1 MQVNKQNKAAASFG
15 LKALTVA
22 APLLAALP
30 VSNAFAADAPSLTL
44 GAGLRTSFVH
54 TDNEGPLKDASDFN
68 VDNIR
73 LYADGTILPFLKFT
87 ARTEYSG
94 SPSANGGG
102 GDNSLQLL
110 DAIARFEFNDH
121 LNIWAGRFLAPT
133 DRANLY
139 GVFYNND
146 TRPFNDGVQDGYPS
160 EFAGRDNGV
169 AYWGQFGIVK
179 VQAGVFDI
187 PQTKNDSKVL
197 VAGRIQA
204 DFWDP
209 EPGYYLNGTYYGEK
223 NILAVGFAGQT
234 VANQHAWNV
243 DFLAERN
250 FAGIGTFTAE
260 AEYAKYDR
268 LGGYGGFDGQYA
280 KSNGY
285 YGLVSYLLPQNTG
298 IGKFQLLG
306 KYGQAQFNENSFGAQ
321 EYQQRTL
328 ELNLNYVIKKFDA
341 RVGLFFI
348 DQTLNAGL
356 PNSKQYGV
364 SLSLQI

>member
-54 TDNEGPLKDASDFN
+54 TDNQGPAQDPSDFN

-169 AYWGQFGIVK
+169 AYWG
-179 VQAGVFDI
+179 
-187 PQTKNDSKVL
+187 
-197 VAGRIQA
+197 
-204 DFWDP
+204 
-209 EPGYYLNGTYYGEK
+209 
-223 NILAVGFAGQT
+223 
-234 VANQHAWNV
+234 
-243 DFLAERN
+243 
-250 FAGIGTFTAE
+250 
-260 AEYAKYDR
+260 
-268 LGGYGGFDGQYA
+268 
-280 KSNGY
+280 
-285 YGLVSYLLPQNTG
+285 
-298 IGKFQLLG
+298 
-306 KYGQAQFNENSFGAQ
+306 
-321 EYQQRTL
+321 
-328 ELNLNYVIKKFDA
+328 
-341 RVGLFFI
+341 
-348 DQTLNAGL
+348 
-356 PNSKQYGV
+356 
-364 SLSLQI
+364 